1 MAPGRHFR
9 GDPATAFESV
19 VLQYEAE
26 LAQFIDLMV
35 KNSVRSYLE
44 IGSKFGGSLW
54 RIGSALGEGSR
65 VVAVDLP
72 EGNSDWSASHAS
84 LSSCIE
90 RLCDRGCDAN
100 AVFGNSADTKT
111 VEAVKKLGPFDMVFI
126 DGDHSLAGIK
136 KDWANY
142 GPLGKMVAFHDIAWR
157 NEPRDRG
164 YIIDAP
170 GFWADVKRDYRNVE
184 IKLDPTNRDNGIGV
198 LWRS

>member
-9 GDPATAFESV
+9 GDPAKAFERV

-26 LAQFIDLMV
+26 LTAFIDLMI

-54 RIGSALGEGSR
+54 RIGSALGVGSR

-72 EGNSDWSASHAS
+72 DGTDEWDASHAS
-84 LSSCIE
+84 LSACID
-90 RLCDRGCDAN
+90 RLRERGCDAS
-100 AVFGNSADTKT
+100 VILGDSTDADTID
-111 VEAVKKLGPFDMVFI
+111 AVKQLGPFDAIFI
-126 DGDHSLAGIK
+126 DGDHRLEGIQ

-157 NEPRDRG
+157 NGPKDRG

-170 GFWADVKRDYRNVE
+170 IFWADVKHKYRNAE
-184 IKLDPTNRDNGIGV
+184 IKLDPTKRDNGIGV
-198 LWRS
+198 LWKD